1 MLNKENARCLGIITA
16 RGGSKAIKNKN
27 IRSLAGK
34 PLINYSIEI
43 ARASRHITDVVVS
56 TDCENIQQAAI
67 DAGGEAP
74 FLRPREISGDTSKQE
89 DAILHA
95 MDWYES
101 RGSKFDLVCLL
112 QPTLPLRSLETL
124 DAGFCHFF
132 GHAEASGVLS
142 VSVAEH
148 PPQLYNTLSVCGY
161 MKDFMSEHVRWANRQ
176 ELASYYKISPL
187 VAISR
192 WDSFRKEQTFCQ
204 ENTLSLIVDHI
215 EATDIDTPLDFLF
228 AEWLLQNGVKSQ
240 KDAETLMG

>member
-1 MLNKENARCLGIITA
+1 
-16 RGGSKAIKNKN
+16 
-27 IRSLAGK
+27 
-34 PLINYSIEI
+34 
-43 ARASRHITDVVVS
+43 
-56 TDCENIQQAAI
+56 
-67 DAGGEAP
+67 
-74 FLRPREISGDTSKQE
+74 
-89 DAILHA
+89 
-95 MDWYES
+95 MDWHES
-101 RGSKFDLVCLL
+101 RGSEFDLICLL

-148 PPQLYNTLSVCGY
+148 PPQLYNTLSECGY
-161 MKDFMSEHVRWANRQ
+161 MKDFISAHMRWANRQ
-176 ELASYYKISPL
+176 ELSSYYKISPL

-204 ENTLSLIVDHI
+204 ENTLSLIVDQI

-240 KDAETLMG
+240 KDAETLIG